1 MLSSL
6 GPGEGKDSG
15 ASRRRALAGGPRPWA
30 RCEIETSMNENKFPE
45 GWNHERLQR
54 VLAYYEQ
61 QNEDDAALEDDE
73 ASDAHG
79 AEI

>member
-1 MLSSL
+1 
-6 GPGEGKDSG
+6 
-15 ASRRRALAGGPRPWA
+15 
-30 RCEIETSMNENKFPE
+30 MNENKFPE